1 MYNFLPDLIFSF
13 LFKNNILASR
23 IYSLNCIDTFYINL
37 WFLIS
42 LENLVKSCSPSAR
55 PLIPRLMLHGITEV
69 MTIKTAVLQF
79 TVYKQK

>member
-42 LENLVKSCSPSAR
+42 LENLVK
-55 PLIPRLMLHGITEV
+55 LISIPIHTHCKKSKPVFLY
-69 MTIKTAVLQF
+69 F
-79 TVYKQK
+79 